1 MCRNSLFL
9 ITIILVT
16 ILGCREDFPAT
27 DLFPDMNPP
36 RLIQIRKGED
46 TAMRLEYDSLGR
58 TKRVVQYVQS
68 GDSSVTHL
76 RYNSSNRLVLR
87 QNAYET
93 DSLVFDVNGRLIR
106 QITTFKNSPTIHT
119 THFSY
124 VSGRLKSAR
133 IFSGDTEINRIEYSY
148 DRRGNTT
155 KRKCI
160 ITEYTFSYDQKPRPY
175 KDLATLPLDIAQHN
189 NPVYIKYF
197 SAIMSS
203 FPPEFEIVYE
213 YRQDGLPLTE
223 IRTDKRSGISTT
235 LSYIYSDKN

>member
-1 MCRNSLFL
+1 MCRNCLFL
-9 ITIILVT
+9 ITMILVT

-27 DLFPDMNPP
+27 DLFPDMYPS
-36 RLIQIRKGED
+36 RLIQIREGD
-46 TAMRLEYDSLGR
+46 NTIMTLEYDSLGR
-58 TKRVVQYVQS
+58 TQRVVQYAQS

-76 RYNSSNRLVLR
+76 RYDSSSHLVLR
-87 QNAYET
+87 KNAYAS

-106 QITTFKNSPTIHT
+106 QITTFKNSPTIQT

-124 VSGRLKSAR
+124 VSGRLKSAKV
-133 IFSGDTEINRIEYSY
+133 FSGDTEINHIEYSY
-148 DRRGNTT
+148 DRSGNTT
-155 KRKCI
+155 RRKCI

-189 NPVYIKYF
+189 NPVYSKFY

-203 FPPEFEIVYE
+203 FPPEYEIVYE

-223 IRTDKRSGISTT
+223 TRTDKRSGISTT
-235 LSYIYSDKN
+235 LRYIYSEKN